1 MLQIYM
7 LQRRMARMQPASGS
21 ARRMRDGCS
30 YICDGAALQ
39 RRIAMTQRRSQCNV
53 AISRCNRRDVMLHF
67 CSDRR
72 GRRAAGVACR
82 KGEDR
87 IAARRGARRARV
99 SIYIVAP
106 MQHCN
111 RQHATCNRPQTTCNM
126 DQTTCNG
133 RTCSTHYT
141 SCSTRLTVS
150 FGLL

>member
-1 MLQIYM
+1 M
-7 LQRRMARMQPASGS
+7 LQRRMARMQPVNSS

-39 RRIAMTQRRSQCNV
+39 RRMARTQRRSQCNV

-99 SIYIVAP
+99 SICIVAP
-106 MQHCN
+106 CN
-111 RQHATCNRPQTTCNM
+111 NAIIQHATCNRPQATWIRQHGSDNM
-126 DQTTCNG
+126 QETNVQHT
-133 RTCSTHYT
+133 RHSHAV
-141 SCSTRLTVS
+141 STRLTVR